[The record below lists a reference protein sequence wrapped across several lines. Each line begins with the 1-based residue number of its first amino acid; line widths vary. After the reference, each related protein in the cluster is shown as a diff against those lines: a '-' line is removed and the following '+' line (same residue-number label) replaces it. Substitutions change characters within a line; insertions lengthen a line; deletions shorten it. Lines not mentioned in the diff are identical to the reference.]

1 MQIESLQELLNILF
15 QNIPD
20 VNEVTQE
27 NFPEQL
33 SNLNLTL
40 RQRLEKL
47 FERKERLEH
56 VHTCLSSF
64 EEEFDLS
71 PPENNPGL
79 VPRFAMVVNDLLG
92 DFNTLV
98 STINQNSIVQ
108 HIKIMNGQILS
119 RLSVHQQHMSCHM
132 LGSICCLCYQVALNL
147 KARSHMME
155 QATVASLSQENW
167 LKFNEELKRW
177 GEANASNE
185 CHNEAV
191 GVRQEADFTE
201 YLKENMAK
209 AFTYAPRWQ
218 IENKDESKN
227 KDLSENAHEA
237 GNCDDEND
245 EKKSK
250 KQSTD
255 NQKRSHARIN
265 FTCMS
270 THGKMIVNTL
280 REAQKCLEN
289 EDASSTWSFDEIEKK
304 VKEEIVEDPVG
315 LQVVVDKMLQFCQIS
330 GISLEIHAGPGNEI
344 LLHNAMHCLWMC
356 NVIRSVRVF
365 FNLYCISF
373 NNNFVLNVTSNKLED
388 KSKDLFEGCKK
399 IASLETFLSMD
410 INKCDDILKE
420 FEPRE

>member
-1 MQIESLQELLNILF
+1 MQIESLQGLLNIIF

-20 VNEVTQE
+20 VNEVTKE

-47 FERKERLEH
+47 LERKQRLEH

-71 PPENNPGL
+71 PPDNGQAL
-79 VPRFAMVVNDLLG
+79 VTRFAIVVNDLLG

-108 HIKIMNGQILS
+108 HIKIINGQILS
-119 RLSVHQQHMSCHM
+119 RRSVHEQPMSCHM
-132 LGSICCLCYQVALNL
+132 LASICCLCYQVALNL
-147 KARSHMME
+147 KARSRMME
-155 QATVASLSQENW
+155 QETVASLSQQNW

-177 GEANASNE
+177 GEANASNA
-185 CHNEAV
+185 CHKEAD
-191 GVRQEADFTE
+191 GVEREADFTE
-201 YLKENMAK
+201 HLKENMAN

-218 IENKDESKN
+218 IENRDESKN
-227 KDLSENAHEA
+227 KDVSENAEQA
-237 GNCDDEND
+237 GNCDNEND

-250 KQSTD
+250 TPSTD
-255 NQKRSHARIN
+255 NQKRLHARIN
-265 FTCMS
+265 FTCIG

-289 EDASSTWSFDEIEKK
+289 EDASSTWSFDDIENK
-304 VKEEIVEDPVG
+304 VKEEIVDDPAE
-315 LQVVVDKMLQFCQIS
+315 LQKVVDKMLEFCQIS
-330 GISLEIHAGPGNEI
+330 GIRLEIQAGPGNEI
-344 LLHNAMHCLWMC
+344 LLYNAMHCLWMC

-365 FNLYCISF
+365 YNLYCISF
-373 NNNFVLNVTSNKLED
+373 MNNVVLNMTSNKLED
-388 KSKDLFEGCKK
+388 KSKDLFEECKK
-399 IASLETFLSMD
+399 IASFETFLGMD
-410 INKCDDILKE
+410 INKCDDVLKE
-420 FEPRE
+420 FETRE